1 MTKRGARAV
10 VCGFRIGEHEVNR
23 SGKLA
28 DPAALVIHLA
38 SRPLLESHVRRRVRV
53 IENVTV
59 LDGHDV
65 VEPVADQVGRVTG
78 ARVVNRDTGEEA
90 ELVINGV
97 PR

>member
-1 MTKRGARAV
+1 MPSV
-10 VCGFRIGEHEVNR
+10 
-23 SGKLA
+23 LA
-28 DPAALVIHLA
+28 
-38 SRPLLESHVRRRVRV
+38 RRVRA